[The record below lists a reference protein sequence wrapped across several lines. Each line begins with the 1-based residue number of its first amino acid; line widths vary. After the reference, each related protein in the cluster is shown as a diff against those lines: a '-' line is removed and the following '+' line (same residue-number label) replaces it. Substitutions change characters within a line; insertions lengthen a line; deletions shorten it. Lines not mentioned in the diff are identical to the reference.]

1 MDGRQAAGRQAGR
14 LERLER
20 LDCQSARQYNHS
32 TPTRYAR
39 EDGRAEG
46 RGARE
51 LINLSSY
58 NEYDALHEADGVGG
72 WCGGSAL

>member
-51 LINLSSY
+51 LINLNSY
-58 NEYDALHEADGVGG
+58 NEYDALHTKSVLVLLGR
-72 WCGGSAL
+72 WC